1 MDELAEIR
9 QELII
14 DHSRRPRNYGELS
27 DHSHQARGDNPLCG
41 DKFVVQVRLEGDVI
55 ADVRFTG
62 QGCGMSTASASAMTE
77 AVKGGTIADAEVIF
91 ERFRALVVDRSGLVD
106 EDDLDRLAIIATGA
120 RQPMRAKCLTLAWH
134 TMQAAVSGEAEMVST
149 E

>member
-1 MDELAEIR
+1 MDELAELR

-14 DHSRRPRNYGELS
+14 DHSRRPRNFGELPG
-27 DHSHQARGDNPLCG
+27 HSHKANGDNPLCG
-41 DKFVVQVRLEGDVI
+41 DRFVVQVLLEGDVVS
-55 ADVRFTG
+55 DVRFTG

-77 AVKGGTIADAEVIF
+77 AVKGRTLAEAHATF
-91 ERFRALVVDRSGLVD
+91 QRFRAMVVDRSGQVD

-120 RQPMRAKCLTLAWH
+120 RAPMRAKCLTLAWH
-134 TMQAAVSGEAEMVST
+134 TFEAAIGGSGEPVST